1 MFQSIQLMIHRVRT
15 LFGNSDISWGGEH
28 LNDLKYWENY
38 PQGVLQSNAAGPT
51 ILSLLSSTISEIL
64 HKRGFA
70 FEFCTSISKELFCFV
85 GFAYVDD
92 SDLIQ
97 KGSDPGQV
105 LNSMQELIN
114 SWGKL
119 IDVTGGAISV
129 EKFVVY
135 DRLRVETGEM
145 DSDRCWQ

>member
-1 MFQSIQLMIHRVRT
+1 MIHRVRT

-28 LNDLKYWENY
+28 LNELKYWENY
-38 PQGVLQSNAAGPT
+38 PQGVLQSNTAGRT

-64 HKRGFA
+64 YKRGFA
-70 FEFCTSISKELFCFV
+70 FEFCNSISKELFCFV

-119 IDVTGGAISV
+119 IDVTGGASV
-129 EKFVVY
+129 
-135 DRLRVETGEM
+135 
-145 DSDRCWQ
+145 